1 MPHAPGHLRGDFVD
15 WLEEGMP
22 HEVAAEGPEHFFY
35 DGVPDPL
42 VGCSAQLWRCSDV
55 TGALCDELDLPR
67 GSTYAAAVQGFAA
80 SLSGGSSDAGRG

>member
-1 MPHAPGHLRGDFVD
+1 MPHAPGHLRGAFVD
-15 WLEEGMP
+15 WLEEGMS

-35 DGVPDPL
+35 DGHPR
-42 VGCSAQLWRCSDV
+42 SARWLLGQLWRCSDV

-80 SLSGGSSDAGRG
+80 SLRGGSSDAGRG